1 MVNDQTWGVTPNDQA
16 VRDAVRT
23 LYYAANTTDAET
35 TNPMAPFVGVN
46 GPPTHALFVGGRL
59 HAVQVGWSKS
69 GVEEILRDQIRQIVA
84 APERVNSP
92 PFAAAELGAIRQA
105 LAGAES
111 NHDERGVLTYMAPT
125 LAAEIRRIAG
135 CVVWSDWVHDYVQTE
150 LRKGLAASM
159 TALGPN
165 PQPMSPME
173 IDVAASAV
181 RAISNQPRTGEK

>member
-23 LYYAANTTDAET
+23 LYYAMNTTDAAT
-35 TNPMAPFVGVN
+35 TDPVAPFIGVN
-46 GPPTHALFVGGRL
+46 EPPTHALFVGGRL
-59 HAVQVGWSKS
+59 HAVQVGWSKRDA
-69 GVEEILRDQIRQIVA
+69 EEILRDRIWEIVA

-105 LAGAES
+105 VAKAER
-111 NHDERGVLTYMAPT
+111 NHDETGVLTYMAPT
-125 LAAEIRRIAG
+125 LAAEVRRIAG

-150 LRKGLAASM
+150 LREGLAASM
-159 TALGPN
+159 TALGPD

-173 IDVAASAV
+173 IEVAASRV
-181 RAISNQPRTGEK
+181 RAIFKQL